1 MAHGRC
7 MRTDTAVS
15 TRPKRSARVCGARPR
30 GRGAATIAPT
40 WRVSYASE
48 GHAPVLSAAREHRQ
62 IGQAWRVCAAPLA
75 RPPRPPRTRCGRT
88 GRPRPRRRTR
98 QASTATTRDCAASRE
113 GARGRASRPL
123 RRALAFPAATTRCRS
138 EWPTFTCHKV
148 SCPRGHCGRPP
159 VLRSSS
165 GARPSAA
172 AVSDQRRHTCRA
184 SGQRGVRGQRQRT
197 ASEDSVRGQRQRR
210 WAVRRACEPPSLRLE
225 SGLCK
230 GWSSHDLRRTA

>member
-1 MAHGRC
+1 

-123 RRALAFPAATTRCRS
+123 RRALAFPAAATRCRS

-184 SGQRGVRGQRQRT
+184 SGQRGVRGLRQRT
-197 ASEDSVRGQRQRR
+197 ASEDRVRGLRQRR
-210 WAVRRACEPPSLRLE
+210 WAVRHACEPPSLRLE

-230 GWSSHDLRRTA
+230 GWSSRDLPRTA

>member
-138 EWPTFTCHKV
+138 RETCRMPRAVSSTATRTFQT
-148 SCPRGHCGRPP
+148 
-159 VLRSSS
+159 SSS
-165 GARPSAA
+165 AAARRRRRRPRCRPFSGWPSAA
-172 AVSDQRRHTCRA
+172 WPGASQRPVGPCAARCSR
-184 SGQRGVRGQRQRT
+184 
-197 ASEDSVRGQRQRR
+197 
-210 WAVRRACEPPSLRLE
+210 P
-225 SGLCK
+225 
-230 GWSSHDLRRTA
+230 

>member
-1 MAHGRC
+1 MMCFFLRLMCFFFSRVCARTRAKSRARPAPHVQKSHYTRELCRPNTPLAVGRARVAHGRC

-113 GARGRASRPL
+113 GARGRASRLL

-165 GARPSAA
+165 DVRATVAPHAA
-172 AVSDQRRHTCRA
+172 
-184 SGQRGVRGQRQRT
+184 
-197 ASEDSVRGQRQRR
+197 E
-210 WAVRRACEPPSLRLE
+210 
-225 SGLCK
+225 
-230 GWSSHDLRRTA
+230 